1 MRAGTIAALLTLVI
15 VTAACAKKDETSPP
29 DKSTTIRFGYFPIA
43 YMTPLFV
50 AVEKG
55 FFAEAGLT
63 VELKDIRGG
72 PQVIAG
78 IASGD
83 LDGGSVSFLATV
95 MARRKGVPLRIV
107 ASFGHSA
114 PGEDTQGIAVLKKS
128 GITSLEQLSGKTV
141 GAMMKGTE
149 PWFHTVSALKTHGV
163 ADYRY
168 VELRQEEIPPALKSG
183 TVAAGN
189 LGEPFVTMM
198 GDDVVLIHKFRNI
211 SGASGYSFSEQFI
224 KEHPEAIKAFLGAL
238 GKAVAFARDN
248 NAEARTILSK
258 YTKLPPPVVQKVVL
272 PSWDEKG
279 RILVDEADKMLNWQ
293 VSFGLAEKKTPLDQI
308 FNFDFAGK
316 TTLDELYPA
325 PSQ

>member
-1 MRAGTIAALLTLVI
+1 MRAGAIATLVLAVTI
-15 VTAACAKKDETSPP
+15 TAACAKKAETTPP
-29 DKSTTIRFGYFPIA
+29 DKGTTIRFGYFPIA

-55 FFAEAGLT
+55 FFAEQGLT

-128 GITSLEQLSGKTV
+128 GVTSIEQLKGKTV

-149 PWFHTVSALKTHGV
+149 PWFHTISALKAHGV
-163 ADYRY
+163 TDYRY

-183 TVAAGN
+183 TVDAGN

-198 GDDVVLIHKFRNI
+198 GDNVVMVHKFRNI
-211 SGASGYSFSEQFI
+211 SGASGYSFSERFI
-224 KEHPEAIKAFLGAL
+224 KEHPQAIKGFLAGI
-238 GKAVAFARDN
+238 GKAVAFTREN
-248 NAEARTILSK
+248 NEEARTTLSK
-258 YTKLPPPVVQKVVL
+258 YTKLPPHVVQKVVL
-272 PSWDEKG
+272 PSWDVKS
-279 RILVDEADKMLNWQ
+279 RILVDEADKMLDWQ
-293 VSFGLAEKKTPLDQI
+293 VSFGLAAKKTPLDQI
-308 FNFDFAGK
+308 FNFEFAGK
-316 TTLDELYPA
+316 TTLEELYPA